1 MLLCGCQLIPK
12 GFVPIKMLNRWI
24 CDAKQFLFYKTEN
37 PQALNLSKL
46 KYEKREILNS
56 NEFHN

>member
-46 KYEKREILNS
+46 KYEKRDS
-56 NEFHN
+56 QFK